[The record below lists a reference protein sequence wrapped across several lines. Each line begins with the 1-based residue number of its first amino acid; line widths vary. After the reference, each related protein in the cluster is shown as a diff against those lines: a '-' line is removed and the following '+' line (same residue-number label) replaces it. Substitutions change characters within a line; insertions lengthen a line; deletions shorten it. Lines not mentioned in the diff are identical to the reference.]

1 MLMKIFFCLYAC
13 FLLIPL
19 FFSYVTAENNPALK
33 VGDPAPSFM
42 ANDQNGNLWKSSDYI
57 GKGNLI
63 IYFYPIAMT
72 GG

>member
-1 MLMKIFFCLYAC
+1 MKSTVLFLSFTLLFIFA
-13 FLLIPL
+13 
-19 FFSYVTAENNPALK
+19 FFISTGVAGDEIVLK

-42 ANDQNGNLWKSSDYI
+42 ANDQNGNLWKSSDHI

-63 IYFYPIAMT
+63 IYFYPVALT